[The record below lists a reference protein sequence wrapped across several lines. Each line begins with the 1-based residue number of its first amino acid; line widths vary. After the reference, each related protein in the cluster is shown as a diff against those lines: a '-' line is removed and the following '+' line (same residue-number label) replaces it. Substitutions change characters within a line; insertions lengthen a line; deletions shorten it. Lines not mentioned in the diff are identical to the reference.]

1 MSANT
6 KSGLT
11 GTIYRANQVEMSKF
25 RFGDPTVNKYG
36 GRSASVKY
44 DGKPFYIQGPRMRLP
59 YGLGEYQEKDKTG
72 AVIKTKYSMDFS
84 FAGYEL
90 NEEGVASAPKVR
102 EFYEFMIDMQ
112 KLLVRAAQDNSETW
126 LDMPDASEGV
136 AKALTREIVKFSK
149 DKVTKKITT
158 KWPPT
163 MKAKVGFWEGKWM
176 VNAFD
181 ENKERVN
188 DLKSFVVKGMEV
200 IPLLKLDCVNFA
212 GGKVGYSFQLSQVRM
227 YLPVGM
233 PSYAFLP
240 DEEEDTKPVV
250 SKVADKADSSEEE
263 KEEPVNNHVEDS
275 DSGDEL
281 DDASSDEE
289 SEEEREPTPPPSP
302 KKKKTVKKTKK

>member
-1 MSANT
+1 
-6 KSGLT
+6 
-11 GTIYRANQVEMSKF
+11 
-25 RFGDPTVNKYG
+25 
-36 GRSASVKY
+36 
-44 DGKPFYIQGPRMRLP
+44 
-59 YGLGEYQEKDKTG
+59 
-72 AVIKTKYSMDFS
+72 
-84 FAGYEL
+84 
-90 NEEGVASAPKVR
+90 
-102 EFYEFMIDMQ
+102 
-112 KLLVRAAQDNSETW
+112 
-126 LDMPDASEGV
+126 
-136 AKALTREIVKFSK
+136 
-149 DKVTKKITT
+149 
-158 KWPPT
+158 
-163 MKAKVGFWEGKWM
+163 M

>member
-1 MSANT
+1 MSANA
-6 KSGLT
+6 KSGLS
-11 GTIYRANQVEMSKF
+11 GIYRANQVDISKF
-25 RFGDPTVNKYG
+25 SFGDPTVNKYG

-59 YGLGEYQEKDKTG
+59 YGLGEYQEKDKSG
-72 AVIKTKYSMDFS
+72 AVTKTKYSMDLS

-90 NEEGVASAPKVR
+90 NEEGEASAPKVR
-102 EFYEFMIDMQ
+102 EFYDFMLEMQ
-112 KLLVRAAQDNSETW
+112 KVLVKAAQENSETW

-149 DKVTKKITT
+149 DKKTKKITT

-181 ENKERVN
+181 ENKERVT
-188 DLKSFVVKGMEV
+188 DLKGHVVKGMEV
-200 IPLLKLDCVNFA
+200 IPLLKCDCVNFA

-227 YLPVGM
+227 YTPVGM
-233 PSYAFLP
+233 PTYAFLP

-250 SKVADKADSSEEE
+250 SKVADKEDSSEEE
-263 KEEPVNNHVEDS
+263 VNEAPVNNQVEDS

-281 DDASSDEE
+281 DAEDSE
-289 SEEEREPTPPPSP
+289 SEEERDPTPPPP
-302 KKKKTVKKTKK
+302 KKKTVKKTKK